1 MSVPERCNV
10 LHWNIRLER
19 TFSCYGC
26 DGASTNMAVKGAFRT
41 RCALVSYVLVSSSS
55 AGTFS

>member
-1 MSVPERCNV
+1 MPERCNV
-10 LHWNIRLER
+10 LHRDIRLER
-19 TFSCYGC
+19 TFTCYGF
-26 DGASTNMAVKGAFRT
+26 DGASTNVAVKGAFRT